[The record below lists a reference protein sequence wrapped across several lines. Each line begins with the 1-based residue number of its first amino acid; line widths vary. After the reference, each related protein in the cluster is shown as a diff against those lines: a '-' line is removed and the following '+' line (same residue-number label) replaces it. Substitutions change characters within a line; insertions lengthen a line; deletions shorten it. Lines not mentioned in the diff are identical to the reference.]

1 MQSPTCV
8 GEDFRRQALYAQRSR
23 NTIEQLRG
31 IAVGRIGMAYLHG
44 SHRGIVEHA
53 RKKLGR
59 PARTRTGG
67 RVKRN
72 HLYRT
77 PYTESTGGRERDA
90 V

>member
-8 GEDFRRQALYAQRSR
+8 GEDFRRQALCMQRSR
-23 NTIEQLRG
+23 NAIKQLRSKTVNG
-31 IAVGRIGMAYLHG
+31 IGMVHLHG

-53 RKKLGR
+53 RRKLGR
-59 PARTRTGG
+59 PERTRTGG

-72 HLYRT
+72 HLHGT
-77 PYTESTGGRERDA
+77 TYTEKTGGRERDA